1 MSTLLK
7 RARETLTIEIAGL
20 EELSKRLDH
29 EFEQAVNLLYDCQ
42 GKVILAG
49 MGKSGLIAQKIA
61 ATLTSTGTP
70 ALFLHAGESSHGDL
84 GIITRQDAIIT
95 FSYSGETDEVLQM
108 IGHINALG
116 VPMIAITGNPD
127 SALAKASTVH
137 LSVAVDKE
145 ACPLGLA
152 PTASSTATLALG
164 DALAMCPLEKRQF
177 SEDDFALFHP
187 GGNLGRKLTI
197 RTKDVMVTGDMLPVV
212 PEDMLMR
219 EAMNVLSSKN
229 LGIIVAVNL
238 HGKISGVFTTGD
250 LMRLLEKGED
260 FLDKPLLDYASPK
273 PKTIAPEE
281 LAAKALHVMETNS
294 ITCLV
299 VSDPKTVPWHCS
311 NLLHSPCRGILIE
324 AVVIFNSYNF

>member
-84 GIITRQDAIIT
+84 GIITRQDALIT
-95 FSYSGETDEVLQM
+95 FSYSGETAEVLQM

-164 DALAMCPLEKRQF
+164 DALAMCLLEKRQF

-187 GGNLGRKLTI
+187 GGSLGRKLTI

-219 EAMNVLSSKN
+219 EAMNVLSRKN
-229 LGIIVAVNL
+229 LGIIVAVNQ

-250 LMRLLEKGED
+250 LMRLLERGKD

-273 PKTIAPEE
+273 PKTIAPEA

-299 VSDPKTVPWHCS
+299 VSDTEDRPI
-311 NLLHSPCRGILIE
+311 GIVQIYYILR
-324 AVVIFNSYNF
+324 AGVY